1 MATWPDA
8 NDALNHLGEANVGRA
23 SLDALGEAVVV
34 ATEMVRARI
43 DTDKLPE
50 DEDDCPATIR
60 IAILNLAKDL
70 FGLRD
75 TRNGTA
81 LAAGDMRMTS
91 GQVGRDLDVIL
102 WEYRVDPEP

>member
-50 DEDDCPATIR
+50 DEECRLPAV
-60 IAILNLAKDL
+60 AFQHL
-70 FGLRD
+70 
-75 TRNGTA
+75 
-81 LAAGDMRMTS
+81 
-91 GQVGRDLDVIL
+91 
-102 WEYRVDPEP
+102 E